1 MLHELRWTIAN
12 FLSEN
17 TKVKEIKAEI
27 QARYFLIKTEDNCIL
42 NYIGED

>member
-17 TKVKEIKAEI
+17 TKVKEIKAEN
-27 QARYFLIKTEDNCIL
+27 QARNFLTKTGDN
-42 NYIGED
+42 